1 MIRLITRYGSRK
13 LYDTEESRYVS
24 LDELETWIE
33 EGQEIR
39 VIDRETEEDVTSQ
52 TLTQVIMERGKRE
65 KKFPSS
71 EVLHDMIRRGGDLVS
86 SGVEQFTQGVDK
98 LIQAGAER
106 VKPLRDVRE
115 ETQVLRTRLEE
126 LEASLTRLEARAPD
140 EGDGTDSGIADD
152 LQPVEVDHGPGKE
165 SDDDR

>member
-1 MIRLITRYGSRK
+1 VIRLITRYPSRK
-13 LYDTEESRYVS
+13 LYDTEESRYVA
-24 LDELETWIE
+24 LDELESWIE

-52 TLTQVIMERGKRE
+52 MLTQLIIERGKRE
-65 KKFPSS
+65 KKFPPS
-71 EVLHDMIRRGGDLVS
+71 ELLHDMIRRGGDLVS
-86 SGVEQFTQGVDK
+86 NGVEQFSQGVDK

-126 LEASLTRLEARAPD
+126 LEASLSRLEARAPAESD
-140 EGDGTDSGIADD
+140 ATAAVKESY
-152 LQPVEVDHGPGKE
+152 PKEVPDVPGKE

>member
-1 MIRLITRYGSRK
+1 MIRLITRYPSRK

-24 LDELETWIE
+24 LDELEVWIE

-39 VIDRETEEDVTSQ
+39 VIDRETEDDVTSQ
-52 TLTQVIMERGKRE
+52 PLTQLIIERGKRD
-65 KKFPSS
+65 KKFPPS
-71 EVLHDMIRRGGDLVS
+71 ELLHDMIRRGGDLVS
-86 SGVEQFTQGVDK
+86 SGVEQFAQGMDK

-126 LEASLTRLEARAPD
+126 LEASLTRLEARAPAD
-140 EGDGTDSGIADD
+140 SSTDVY
-152 LQPVEVDHGPGKE
+152 PMEVSDGPGKE
-165 SDDDR
+165 PDDD